1 MFKSMKIG
9 LRMGLG
15 FGLVIVLMIATGLFA
30 MNRIGALDDG
40 FGVVVNDRWPKA
52 VQANTVRNLLDDA
65 MISVSTATMQDDPGE
80 MKKTL
85 QHIADVRAEYA
96 KTVEQLTGTVK
107 SEAGK
112 AALAAVAGARA
123 KWGETMNDTIRLIE
137 SGDKAQAKAVFLERV
152 RSSAV
157 DYSNAVAGLIN
168 LEGKLVNEAGMEAE
182 ESAHLTRTMV
192 LIALGGSFALAL
204 FVVFFVTR
212 SITGPLSE
220 AVAINKKLA
229 EGDLSVA
236 VDVSRGG

>member
-1 MFKSMKIG
+1 M
-9 LRMGLG
+9 MGS
-15 FGLVIVLMIATGLFA
+15 VS
-30 MNRIGALDDG
+30 RER
-40 FGVVVNDRWPKA
+40 RWPKA

-137 SGDKAQAKAVFLERV
+137 SGDKAQAKADFLERV
-152 RSSAV
+152 RLRRFTTATS
-157 DYSNAVAGLIN
+157 AGLIN
-168 LEGKLVNEAGMEAE
+168 LEGKLVNQAGMEAE

-236 VDVSRGG
+236 VDVSRGDEVGQLLQP